1 MCWHVLNAQPCRSDD
16 EVAMNTEPQR
26 VRGFDKG
33 RFETLS
39 GGIFAV
45 APTLL
50 VLEHIHTT
58 PAVTAGLNEK

>member
-1 MCWHVLNAQPCRSDD
+1 
-16 EVAMNTEPQR
+16 MNTEPQR

-58 PAVTAGLNEK
+58 PAVTPGLNEK